1 MPSTQLVYIFNAQH
15 VSTSQGH
22 LQATGIKCIKG
33 NTGYTNVIMCWFESS
48 VLQIWSLNDR
58 TCCQTE
64 DITYIYYLCQ

>member
-33 NTGYTNVIMCWFESS
+33 NTGYTNVIMC
-48 VLQIWSLNDR
+48 
-58 TCCQTE
+58 
-64 DITYIYYLCQ
+64 